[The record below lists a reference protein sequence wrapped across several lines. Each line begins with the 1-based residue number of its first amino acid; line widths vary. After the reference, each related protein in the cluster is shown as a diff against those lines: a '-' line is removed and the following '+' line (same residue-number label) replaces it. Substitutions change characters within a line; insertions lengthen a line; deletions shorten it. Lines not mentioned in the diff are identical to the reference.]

1 MYCKNDVR
9 VKLTVDICAE
19 DINFS
24 CRSCTIQKAR
34 ADAKRIQEEYR
45 TKTKKPTLDLPRI
58 NGLTPHMEELQ
69 NLQSQ
74 GLKRCNKCKEIRPLE
89 RFTFSPRRKG
99 GPKSRRSYCKQ
110 CSYIRA
116 RSDLKTRERNKLY
129 IKKYQQ
135 RPEVKARM
143 NQNFYRRSKERAKSD
158 PIYRLTLRLRV
169 AVRQGIMRRGYTKR
183 SRTAQLLG
191 ADFNTVINHLIKT
204 AIDTYGYYTD
214 IKDYHI
220 DHIMPCSSATT
231 EEELIKLQHYT
242 NLQLLTPEDNFKK
255 SDK

>member
-1 MYCKNDVR
+1 
-9 VKLTVDICAE
+9 
-19 DINFS
+19 
-24 CRSCTIQKAR
+24 
-34 ADAKRIQEEYR
+34 
-45 TKTKKPTLDLPRI
+45 
-58 NGLTPHMEELQ
+58 
-69 NLQSQ
+69 
-74 GLKRCNKCKEIRPLE
+74 
-89 RFTFSPRRKG
+89 
-99 GPKSRRSYCKQ
+99 
-110 CSYIRA
+110 
-116 RSDLKTRERNKLY
+116 
-129 IKKYQQ
+129 
-135 RPEVKARM
+135 
-143 NQNFYRRSKERAKSD
+143 
-158 PIYRLTLRLRV
+158 
-169 AVRQGIMRRGYTKR
+169 MRRGYTKR